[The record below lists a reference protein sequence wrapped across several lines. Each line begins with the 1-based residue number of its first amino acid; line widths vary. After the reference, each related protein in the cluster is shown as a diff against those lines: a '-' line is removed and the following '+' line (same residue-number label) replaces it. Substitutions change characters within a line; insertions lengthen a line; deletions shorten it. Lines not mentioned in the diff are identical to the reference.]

1 LQERSQQLLEL
12 RAQLTNVEERRAR
25 LEEERRLI
33 ADSKWVRLGRKLNV
47 GPEVEARGADGE

>member
-12 RAQLTNVEERRAR
+12 RAQLTNVEEQRAR
-25 LEEERRLI
+25 LEEEHRLI

-47 GPEVEARGADGE
+47 GPEVDAHGADRE